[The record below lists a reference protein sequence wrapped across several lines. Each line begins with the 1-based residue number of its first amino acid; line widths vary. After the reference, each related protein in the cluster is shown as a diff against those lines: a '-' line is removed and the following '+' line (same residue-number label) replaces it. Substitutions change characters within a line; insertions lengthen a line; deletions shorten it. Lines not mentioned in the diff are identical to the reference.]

1 MLDINYVIS
10 KYSKLVYKICYDMT
24 NSSYDAEDIMQE
36 TFLSLYK
43 NTSKY
48 GNLEENDLKNLI
60 CKIALNKCKDFFK
73 SKIHKQDLVTIID
86 SDILESYIEQNS
98 IYEEIYQRQRDNLT
112 ISAINRLKEP
122 YRSLINDYYIKGL
135 CLDELSVKYKKDKNV
150 IKTQLYRGKIKL
162 KKIIDS
168 KGGIDLL

>member
-1 MLDINYVIS
+1 M
-10 KYSKLVYKICYDMT
+10 
-24 NSSYDAEDIMQE
+24 
-36 TFLSLYK
+36 
-43 NTSKY
+43 
-48 GNLEENDLKNLI
+48 
-60 CKIALNKCKDFFK
+60 
-73 SKIHKQDLVTIID
+73 VTIID